1 MPAPATPIQVM
12 TFAEALPPYR
22 EEVISVLCELAELCR
37 QEEGCLRFDLY
48 CDTKRPCVV
57 NTIEIWDSLDSHTRH
72 LNSTLVG
79 RGVLMLI
86 GKVKGLP
93 EIRILTPLNEMSE

>member
-1 MPAPATPIQVM
+1 MPSTPVHII
-12 TFAEALPPYR
+12 TLAEAMPEHR
-22 EEVISVLCELAELCR
+22 DEVFSVLCELAELCR

-48 CDTKRPCVV
+48 CDSAHPNKL
-57 NTIEIWDSLDSHTRH
+57 NTIEVWDSVASHTHH
-72 LNSTLVG
+72 LNSTHVG

-93 EIRILTPLNEMSE
+93 DIRVLNPLNEML

>member
-1 MPAPATPIQVM
+1 MPLFPPVHVLTV
-12 TFAEALPPYR
+12 AEALPEYR
-22 EEVISVLCELAELCR
+22 EEVLSVLCELAELCR

-48 CDTKRPCVV
+48 CDTNHPCRL
-57 NTIEIWDSLDSHTRH
+57 NTIEVWDSLDAHARH

-93 EIRILTPLNEMSE
+93 DIRILTPLSEMS